1 MCDAGYKAQRF
12 LVKRPHPLDSIL
24 DFVEGVD
31 VFQEFPVTVVP
42 VFKNLLDDV
51 APIFISRK
59 RRPVGIPKPVF
70 RKLAKIYVSATHRN
84 EYTKFSGTWIYFP
97 LNYHFHSFK
106 NSFIF

>member
-12 LVKRPHPLDSIL
+12 LVKRPHPLD
-24 DFVEGVD
+24 
-31 VFQEFPVTVVP
+31 
-42 VFKNLLDDV
+42 
-51 APIFISRK
+51 FISRK
-59 RRPVGIPKPVF
+59 RRPVGIPKQVF

>member
-51 APIFISRK
+51 APIFIS
-59 RRPVGIPKPVF
+59 
-70 RKLAKIYVSATHRN
+70 
-84 EYTKFSGTWIYFP
+84 
-97 LNYHFHSFK
+97 
-106 NSFIF
+106 